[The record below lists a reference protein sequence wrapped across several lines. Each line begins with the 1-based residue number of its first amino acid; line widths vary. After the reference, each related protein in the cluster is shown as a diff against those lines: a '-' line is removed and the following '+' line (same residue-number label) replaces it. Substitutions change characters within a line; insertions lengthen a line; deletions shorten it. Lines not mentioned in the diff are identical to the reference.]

1 MTKSTLVLLQTIS
14 RVARRLLGF
23 TLGSHEEDQDERAR
37 KKREYTTQKDQALL
51 EEDEVVKTEA
61 EDVDILLSVDSLMS
75 DDGLLPTMLDAL
87 RQQSGISNAKT
98 IAFVSHV
105 IGHRIGQDLTDG
117 RHITSMFDLH
127 PLTKLCWSV
136 LTDAVADAFLRYGL
150 GTLEADDSTRDWIID
165 SIIILN
171 SCPKEQLSDHAT
183 TMLQKISLVPT
194 RMPGHDCSGNIPLY
208 QCVAHATGDLDG
220 AICLR
225 CVVDMYMTLLRKG
238 VGEDE
243 PRPSLRH
250 LLDARVSEDSF
261 VASSQGLLQPLI
273 CVLVSFLP
281 EIISSQKDLAK
292 IPGSHEAVHIVLQ
305 YAEKFG
311 RHNDAVKLC
320 CQMLP
325 TESGTRM
332 LLVQFAALHPQC
344 RVSVDRQG
352 ILADVYGLTSQE
364 GKFFMVP
371 LYTYSSLTELHRRQ
385 PDRVTFDLGM

>member
-1 MTKSTLVLLQTIS
+1 MAL
-14 RVARRLLGF
+14 ARRYLIRQP
-23 TLGSHEEDQDERAR
+23 SEDTWPRLVWDMGWDREWDIKQEHAAQ
-37 KKREYTTQKDQALL
+37 KKKALF

-87 RQQSGISNAKT
+87 RQQSGISSAET
-98 IAFVSHV
+98 FAFVFRV
-105 IGHRIGQDLTDG
+105 IGHRIGQDPTDG

-136 LTDAVADAFLRYGL
+136 LTDAVADTFLRYGL
-150 GTLEADDSTRDWIID
+150 GTIKVDNNTCDWIIN

-171 SCPKEQLSDHAT
+171 SCPKEHLSDHAT
-183 TMLQKISLVPT
+183 STLRKVLLVPM
-194 RMPGHDCSGNIPLY
+194 RMQDHDCSGDIPLY

-220 AICLR
+220 AICMR

-250 LLDARVSEDSF
+250 LLDARVSENSF
-261 VASSQGLLQPLI
+261 VASSNGLLQPLI
-273 CVLVSFLP
+273 CVLASFLP
-281 EIISSQKDLAK
+281 EIISSQKDLAT
-292 IPGSHEAVHIVLQ
+292 HEAVHIVLQ
-305 YAEKFG
+305 YGEKFG
-311 RHNDAVKLC
+311 RRDDAVKLC
-320 CQMLP
+320 CQMLL

-332 LLVQFAALHPQC
+332 LLDQSAALHPQC
-344 RVSVDRQG
+344 RVSVDVQE
-352 ILADVYGLTSQE
+352 IFWDVYLSASYGGE
-364 GKFFMVP
+364 FFMVP

-385 PDRVTFDLGM
+385 PSTLR